1 MDTSAVILVVD
12 DDPNLLSAMARVLK
26 AAGNTV
32 LEAATGMEGVLL
44 AREHRPDLMIVDLM
58 LPDIDGLEVCRRVRA
73 AAELAE
79 VETILISSIRTSSEE
94 QADGLTAGVCEYIAR
109 PMPNR
114 EFLARVEA
122 RLREKKARD
131 SLKAARDTAT
141 TITGEQALELGR
153 SAATLQEAIFLK
165 EQEKQGR
172 IDLEEELQ
180 TIFTHAPICLLL
192 TDGDARL
199 HKANPAV
206 AELFGSDTDTVLGHP
221 CGIAFGCVHA
231 TDHPA
236 GCGFG
241 PHCAGC
247 GVRRAITDTFTS
259 GRTHLQ
265 KETIISSRQEDIII
279 ERSVRFCTSPV
290 MIAGEKRVFVCLEDI
305 TERKRTEHALDLQ
318 RNRFKQVLEAF
329 PHGIYIADCNHNI
342 EYVNPTL
349 EREFG
354 PVAGRKCHAYF
365 QDLSEPCPWCKN
377 HQVFQGRMVRW
388 EHHMAKNNRD
398 YDLIDIPLLNA
409 DGTFS
414 KLEVIQDVTE
424 QKRAAAAL
432 LASDEKS
439 RFLADMLQSSSQPFA
454 AGTADGR
461 LVLVNSAYCS
471 LVGYSEEELRAIKWN
486 KELTPP
492 EYLELESRVITQL
505 LASGQPL
512 KYEKEYIHKD
522 GRRIPLE
529 LLAHIRQNEGGKPDV
544 FYAFFTDLTERKQQE
559 QETKKLNEQLFQA
572 QKMESVGR
580 LAGGVAH
587 DYNNMLSVIMGY
599 AQMALEKTDPASPV
613 YEDLLEIHEAG
624 QRSVNI
630 TRQLLAFARKQTV
643 APQILDLNK
652 NVEGMLKMLKRLIGE
667 DINLIWLPSPALP
680 TVKIDP
686 SQIDQLL
693 ANLCVNARDAITGVG
708 KITIETGRATLDVGY
723 CAVHQGAVPGEYVL
737 LAVSDNG
744 HGMEK
749 EVLDKIFEPFF
760 TTKEMGRGTGLGL
773 ATVYGIVKQ
782 NNGFVYVY
790 SEPGEGTTF
799 KIYLPEHAE
808 DITGGAKEPEGNPQR
823 GAGETVLVVEDEAVM
838 LKLTAR
844 MLADQGYSVLTAG
857 TSKEAIRLAH
867 DNAGKIDLLLVDV
880 IMPEMNGRELA
891 ELLITFQPGLKC
903 LFMSGYTSTVIAAH
917 GILEEGVHFIQKPF
931 SAKDLAAKVRKVLVS

>member
-1 MDTSAVILVVD
+1 MNTSAVILVID
-12 DDPNLLSAMARVLK
+12 DDPVLLSAMARVLK
-26 AAGNTV
+26 TAGNTV
-32 LEAATGMEGVLL
+32 LEAATGAEGLLL

-73 AAELAE
+73 AAELAG

-141 TITGEQALELGR
+141 AITGEQALELGR

-192 TDGDARL
+192 TDGEARL

-206 AELFGSDTDTVLGHP
+206 AELFGSETDTVLGHP

-265 KETIISSRQEDIII
+265 EETIVSSRQDDRVV
-279 ERSVRFCTSPV
+279 ERMVRFSTSPV

-305 TERKRTEHALDLQ
+305 TERKQ
-318 RNRFKQVLEAF
+318 
-329 PHGIYIADCNHNI
+329 
-342 EYVNPTL
+342 
-349 EREFG
+349 
-354 PVAGRKCHAYF
+354 
-365 QDLSEPCPWCKN
+365 SE
-377 HQVFQGRMVRW
+377 
-388 EHHMAKNNRD
+388 
-398 YDLIDIPLLNA
+398 
-409 DGTFS
+409 
-414 KLEVIQDVTE
+414 
-424 QKRAAAAL
+424 AAL
-432 LASDEKS
+432 CKSQEKG

-454 AGTADGR
+454 AGYADGR
-461 LVLVNSAYCS
+461 LLLVNSAYCT
-471 LVGYSEEELRAIKWN
+471 LVGYSEEELRTINWSN
-486 KELTPP
+486 DLTPP
-492 EYLELESRVITQL
+492 EWFTVEAQAMAQL
-505 LASGQPL
+505 IATKQPVS
-512 KYEKEYIHKD
+512 YEKKYIAKD
-522 GRRIPLE
+522 GRRIPVE
-529 LLAHIRQNEGGKPDV
+529 LLTHIRPSQTHEPDI
-544 FYAFFTDLTERKQQE
+544 FFAFITDLTERKRQE
-559 QETKKLNEQLFQA
+559 QETKKLSEQLFQA

-587 DYNNMLSVIMGY
+587 DYNNMLCVILGY
-599 AQMALEKTDPASPV
+599 AQMALEKIDSTSPV
-613 YEDLLEIHEAG
+613 YEDLLEIHEAAE
-624 QRSVNI
+624 RSANI
-630 TRQLLAFARKQTV
+630 TRQLLAFARKQAV

-667 DINLIWLPSPALP
+667 DITLLWLPSPALP

-686 SQIDQLL
+686 SQVDQLL

-708 KITIETGRATLDVGY
+708 QITIETGRATLDAGY
-723 CAVHQGAVPGEYVL
+723 CAEHQGAIPGEYVL

-749 EVLDKIFEPFF
+749 EVLAKVFEPFF
-760 TTKEMGRGTGLGL
+760 TTKELGRGTGLGL

-782 NNGFVYVY
+782 NSGFINVS
-790 SEPGEGTTF
+790 SEPGQGTTF

-808 DITGGAKEPEGNPQR
+808 DLTLVVKEPEGKPQR
-823 GAGETVLVVEDEAVM
+823 GAGETVVVVEDEAVM

-844 MLADQGYSVLTAG
+844 MLTDQGYSVLTAG
-857 TSKEAIRLAH
+857 TSAEAIRLAH
-867 DNAGKIDLLLVDV
+867 DHAGEIDLLLSDV
-880 IMPEMNGRELA
+880 IMPEMNGRDLA
-891 ELLITFQPGLKC
+891 ELLRTLQPDLKC
-903 LFMSGYTSTVIAAH
+903 LFMSGYTSTVIATQ

-931 SAKDLAAKVRKVLVS
+931 SMKDLAAAVREALEG